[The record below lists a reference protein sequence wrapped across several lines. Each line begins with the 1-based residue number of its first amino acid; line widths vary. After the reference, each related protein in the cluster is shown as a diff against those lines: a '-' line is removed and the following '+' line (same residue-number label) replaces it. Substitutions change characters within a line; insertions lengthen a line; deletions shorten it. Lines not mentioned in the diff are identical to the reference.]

1 RFLSVTR
8 LRRICGEEAYCFF
21 EALFLP
27 ALRFAPP
34 FLARLV
40 DFFAALRPPRFAP
53 FLARFADLRAPPRF
67 AALRPPRFV
76 AFFARLVDFFAAR
89 RLVALRP
96 PRLDFF
102 FGAAAGAVG
111 VIIDIMSAIIVVSPV

>member
-1 RFLSVTR
+1 
-8 LRRICGEEAYCFF
+8 
-21 EALFLP
+21 
-27 ALRFAPP
+27 
-34 FLARLV
+34 
-40 DFFAALRPPRFAP
+40 
-53 FLARFADLRAPPRF
+53 
-67 AALRPPRFV
+67 LRPPRFV

-89 RLVALRP
+89 RLVDFFAAFFADFFAPPRLAALRP